1 MRFMAELKFDFT
13 ACIVSGGVELLERIN
28 SAREEY
34 SRTCGEY
41 FDYLAGKSGK
51 PTFAESA
58 CGFILLDN
66 LLRKNGIDRR
76 NLEIMRDSDGR
87 PCIINRRDVDFSV
100 SHSEGAA
107 LVCVATGA
115 DAEVGADIQRVR
127 SYSREHMEK
136 LARSFMDAAEYTGFM
151 MSGDRERYFYTA
163 WTRREALYKRS
174 GSYHGL
180 NGKPEA
186 VRMHGK
192 FITGKITACG
202 NLYYY
207 SISLPNE
214 DD

>member
-1 MRFMAELKFDFT
+1 MAELKFDFT

-66 LLRKNGIDRR
+66 LLKKNGIDRR
-76 NLEIMRDSDGR
+76 NLEIMRDSNGR

-107 LVCVATGA
+107 LVCVAAGA

-174 GSYHGL
+174 GIYHGL

-202 NLYYY
+202 SLYYY

>member
-1 MRFMAELKFDFT
+1 MAELKYDFT
-13 ACIVSGGVELLERIN
+13 ACIVSGGVELPGRIE
-28 SAREEY
+28 SVREEY

-41 FDYLAGKSGK
+41 FDYLSGKLGKSSF
-51 PTFAESA
+51 TESA
-58 CGFILLDN
+58 CGFVLLDN
-66 LLRKNGIDRR
+66 LLKKNGIDRR
-76 NLEIMRDSDGR
+76 NLEIMRNSDGR
-87 PCIINRRDVDFSV
+87 PCIINRSDVDFSV

-136 LARSFMDAAEYTGFM
+136 LARSFMDAAELTGFLT
-151 MSGDRERYFYTA
+151 SEDRERYFYTA
-163 WTRREALYKRS
+163 WTRREALFKRS

-192 FITGKITACG
+192 FVTGTITSCG

-207 SISLPNE
+207 SISLPDE

>member
-1 MRFMAELKFDFT
+1 MRSMAELKFDFT

-28 SAREEY
+28 SARDEY

-58 CGFILLDN
+58 CGFVLLDN
-66 LLRKNGIDRR
+66 LLKKNGIDRR
-76 NLEIMRDSDGR
+76 SLEIMRDSDGR